1 MTIYKHASE
10 VIEKNQGAI
19 IVFTAGEKFF
29 YDPSGNGYTGNW
41 VIDPEMAE
49 EVDKVIVYL
58 RKKDETVNRI
68 CLGNFAGT
76 QRSNEP
82 GRHEIR
88 FSPTPPVTAK
98 VITIQVVSFADPFPG
113 RAAGLTGPWEFRV
126 EL

>member
-58 RKKDETVNRI
+58 RKKEESVNRI
-68 CLGNFAGT
+68 FLGNFAGT
-76 QRSNEP
+76 RRSNEP

-88 FSPTPPVTAK
+88 FSRLKEVGTTESNWPVFASGG
-98 VITIQVVSFADPFPG
+98 QNPVSY
-113 RAAGLTGPWEFRV
+113 V
-126 EL
+126 SK